1 MRRILG
7 LSVAVLM
14 AGFAVTAAADVD
26 VVYAVRVD
34 NIGTADVMF
43 KLDSASP
50 CTAPPH
56 GSCKWEIN
64 YGLHTLDAYVGDRH
78 YSRTFE
84 LSDESAALEYCKFDG
99 TAFSGDSC

>member
-1 MRRILG
+1 MRRIVRFAAG
-7 LSVAVLM
+7 LTVC
-14 AGFAVTAAADVD
+14 FATTALADVD

-34 NIGTADVMF
+34 NNSAAEVIF

-50 CTAPPH
+50 CTAPPG

-64 YGLHTLDAYVGDRH
+64 YGLHTLDAYVGEKH

>member
-1 MRRILG
+1 MHRIVKL
-7 LSVAVLM
+7 VAAGLM
-14 AGFAVTAAADVD
+14 AGFAVSAFADVD

-34 NIGTADVMF
+34 NTSAAAVTF

-50 CTAPPH
+50 CTAPPG
-56 GSCKWEIN
+56 GSCKWEIA
-64 YGLHTLDAYVGDRH
+64 YGLHTLDAYVGDKH

-99 TAFSGDSC
+99 TAFTGDSC